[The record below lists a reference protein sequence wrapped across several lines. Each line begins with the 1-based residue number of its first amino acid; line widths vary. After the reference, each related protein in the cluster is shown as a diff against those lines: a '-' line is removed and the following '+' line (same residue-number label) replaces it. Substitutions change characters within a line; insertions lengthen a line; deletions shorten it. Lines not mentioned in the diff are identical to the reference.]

1 MTSKIPPTFLKS
13 SKKLGYDF
21 FTTPAFTIETGSLHL
36 IDAMV
41 ADITILWSLK
51 ELTIPPSKISFP

>member
-1 MTSKIPPTFLKS
+1 MTSNIPPTFLKS

-21 FTTPAFTIETGSLHL
+21 FTAPAFTIETGSLHL

-51 ELTIPPSKISFP
+51 EFTIPPSKISFP